1 MESTSQPLNFCGG
14 SSATDKFADLPR
26 TIAPAELDPDKVLVF
41 DVRREADF
49 NASSEI
55 IPGALWKNPDMIDA
69 WIGAAPLTMELVVYC
84 VRGGAVSNTV
94 VDRLRAVG
102 AKARFIEGGLE
113 AYKAVGGKVATK

>member
-1 MESTSQPLNFCGG
+1 MESITQPLKRCGCG
-14 SSATDKFADLPR
+14 NSSDQCPDLPR
-26 TIAPAELDPDKVLVF
+26 SIAPADVNPDTVLIF

-49 NASSEI
+49 GASNEI
-55 IPGALWKNPDMIDA
+55 IPGALWKNPERIDA

-84 VRGGAVSNTV
+84 VRGGTLSNTV

-113 AYKAVGGKVATK
+113 AYKAAGGRLARK